1 MIDRKAL
8 ARENLRR
15 GRIVGAI
22 SLVAIV
28 ISLAWVGFEY
38 ASDQREAERLDGALE
53 KLVAILNL
61 EEGLKKE
68 ERFDAVRRFI
78 HSNSRHGDDAEFR
91 ELLGKKDRIAE
102 EVIAFARGQRSEP
115 IHLLC
120 GARAN
125 LMSAVLEKLG
135 YQTRIIA
142 LFDTDDEE
150 LRSHTFLEVRDPETG
165 KWETQDPDF
174 DLYWTSKQ
182 SGLRVSL
189 AEAADEL
196 SKIEPCH
203 RADLCGWT
211 ANDDEG
217 KSPAAIRDLLDIV
230 CVTDERNGKRFCRFT
245 TRAKPTRILRRDGD
259 TGQFCDLMP
268 TRCAEGFGPLSPE

>member
-1 MIDRKAL
+1 MSDGKPL
-8 ARENLRR
+8 GHVRR
-15 GRIVGAI
+15 GRILGAI
-22 SLVAIV
+22 CILAIV
-28 ISLAWVGFEY
+28 VSLAWAGFEQ
-38 ASDQREAERLDGALE
+38 ASNQREGQRLDGALE
-53 KLVAILNL
+53 RLLAVLNL
-61 EEGLKKE
+61 EGRLTTE
-68 ERFDAVRRFI
+68 ERLDAVRRFI

-102 EVIAFARGQRSEP
+102 EIIAFARGQRSEP
-115 IHLLC
+115 VHMLC
-120 GARAN
+120 GARSN

-150 LRSHTFLEVRDPETG
+150 LRSHTFLEVRNPETG
-165 KWETQDPDF
+165 KWEAQDPDF
-174 DLYWTSKQ
+174 DLYWTSKE

-189 AEAADEL
+189 AESAEEL
-196 SKIEPCH
+196 SKVEPCH
-203 RADLCGWT
+203 SAEFCGWT

-230 CVTDERNGKRFCRFT
+230 CVTDERNEKRFCRFT

-259 TGQFCDLMP
+259 SGQFCDLMP
-268 TRCAEGFGPLSPE
+268 TRCAQGFGPLSLR